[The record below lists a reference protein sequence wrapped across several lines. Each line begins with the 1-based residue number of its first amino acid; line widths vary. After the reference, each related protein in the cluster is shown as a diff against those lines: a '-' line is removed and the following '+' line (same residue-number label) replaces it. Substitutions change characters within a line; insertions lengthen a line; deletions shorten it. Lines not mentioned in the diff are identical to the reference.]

1 MRNELLEK
9 QQEEKAEVPYVE
21 DQKLKD
27 EVIPKEADIL
37 EDPNILDISTDLL
50 EEDADIFRKLN
61 IPWIPSDMQGA
72 STEKAFD
79 SDMENLQRT
88 VRQYRHQMDY
98 MQEVND
104 GMILANIR
112 LREYL

>member
-1 MRNELLEK
+1 MRNELLEQ
-9 QQEEKAEVPYVE
+9 QQEEKAELPYVE

-27 EVIPKEADIL
+27 EVILEEADIL
-37 EDPNILDISTDLL
+37 EDPNIPDISIDLL

-61 IPWIPSDMQGA
+61 IPRIPSDMQGA
-72 STEKAFD
+72 STEKAFH

-104 GMILANIR
+104 GMILANR
-112 LREYL
+112 